1 MTGERFTELSTEIVK
16 TASTD
21 KNGGGLIVLE
31 IPGKAELEHFALKVD
46 RLTHPT
52 RPAANLREDS

>member
-1 MTGERFTELSTEIVK
+1 MTGEWFTELSTEIVK

-21 KNGGGLIVLE
+21 KNGGGLE